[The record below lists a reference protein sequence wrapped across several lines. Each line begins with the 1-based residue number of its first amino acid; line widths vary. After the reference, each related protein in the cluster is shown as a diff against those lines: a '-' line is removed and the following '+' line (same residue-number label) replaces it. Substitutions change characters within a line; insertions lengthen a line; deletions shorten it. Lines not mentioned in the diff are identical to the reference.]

1 MVKLELRKEYVELP
15 GVPVLARP
23 FRIKAKPRNST
34 IAILVHGFTSTPIVM
49 RHLADYLAE
58 QGIDVETVLLAG
70 HGRNLETFKRTKWE
84 NWFDTVENALLENSR
99 RYKNVFLIGHSM
111 GANLCIHA
119 AIKYPGVKAVVSLGV
134 SIFLRHDRWI
144 RFVLPMAKIFNK
156 KYRKRWVKKEYME
169 ELNAH
174 GRYTHI
180 PIPSLVQ
187 LYDFID
193 FHTKREIKYLK
204 CPILVMHSRNDEVS
218 DPRSSQFLFK
228 NLRVKDKE
236 LFILDKNNHGLLH
249 KTRRDFLFKKITNF
263 IKNCK

>member
-1 MVKLELRKEYVELP
+1 MVRLETRKEYVDLP
-15 GVPVLARP
+15 GVPQLARP
-23 FRIKAKPRNST
+23 FKIKAKPRNNKV
-34 IAILVHGFTSTPIVM
+34 AILVHGFTSTPIVM

-58 QGIDVETVLLAG
+58 QGIDVVTVLLAG
-70 HGRNLETFKRTKWE
+70 HGRNLETFKRTKWQ
-84 NWFDTVENALLENSR
+84 NWFDSVEDAVTENLR
-99 RYKNVFLIGHSM
+99 RYKHVYLVGHSM
-111 GANLCIHA
+111 GANMCIHA
-119 AIKYPGVKAVVSLGV
+119 AIKYPDVKAVVSLGASV
-134 SIFLRHDRWI
+134 YLRRDRWI
-144 RFVLPMAKIFNK
+144 RMLLPLAKIFNK
-156 KYRKRWVKKEYME
+156 KYRKRWIKKEYMD

-204 CPILVMHSRNDEVS
+204 CPILVLHSRKDEVS
-218 DPRSSQFLFK
+218 HPRSSYFIFK
-228 NLRVKDKE
+228 RLKVKERE

-263 IKNCK
+263 IKKHK